1 MLISNS
7 IDASPV
13 LQLIKQG
20 YNSSYTI
27 GWDDT
32 VMSPP
37 ARLATACPGVGYS
50 YNHKKTL
57 GIPNPKKKNSSV
69 FILAKL
75 AESLQHCVQCQW
87 EPWPV
92 QHNTSFSPSSHIV
105 AISFLQ
111 GALPRRPCLN
121 SISVPQ
127 EIWVFPEINPIQR
140 ISKTFFRSSEP
151 NQQRSQNV
159 PISSSN
165 QIQRPTKHN
174 IRPPNL
180 TPIIIRRV
188 TLLPQPTKLIRQLLP
203 CELILHFLPQETT
216 KVYERPRSMFH
227 YEI

>member
-37 ARLATACPGVGYS
+37 ARLATAIPGVGYS
-50 YNHKKTL
+50 YNHKK
-57 GIPNPKKKNSSV
+57 NNVKNSQSEKNSSV

-75 AESLQHCVQCQW
+75 AESPQHCVQCQW
-87 EPWPV
+87 EPRPV
-92 QHNTSFSPSSHIV
+92 QHDTSVSPSSHIV

-111 GALPRRPCLN
+111 STLPRRSCLN

-140 ISKTFFRSSEP
+140 ISKTFLRGSEP
-151 NQQRSQNV
+151 SQHRSQNV

-180 TPIIIRRV
+180 TPIIIRPV
-188 TLLPQPTKLIRQLLP
+188 TLLPQPTKRIRQLLP

-216 KVYERPRSMFH
+216 KVDERPRRMFH

>member
-1 MLISNS
+1 MLISNL

-37 ARLATACPGVGYS
+37 ARLATAFPGVGYS

-57 GIPNPKKKNSSV
+57 RIPNPIKFSSV
-69 FILAKL
+69 FILAKS
-75 AESLQHCVQCQW
+75 AKSPQHCLQCQW

-111 GALPRRPCLN
+111 GALPRRSCLN
-121 SISVPQ
+121 SISPPQ
-127 EIWVFPEINPIQR
+127 EHWVVPEINPIQQ
-140 ISKTFFRSSEP
+140 ISKTFLRCTNTEVRTYHLLAAIRSSG
-151 NQQRSQNV
+151 QLSITSHL
-159 PISSSN
+159 PISFPLKYSLPPSCFSN
-165 QIQRPTKHN
+165 QLRAVAN
-174 IRPPNL
+174 SFLVNL
-180 TPIIIRRV
+180 FCTFFRRK
-188 TLLPQPTKLIRQLLP
+188 LLK
-203 CELILHFLPQETT
+203 
-216 KVYERPRSMFH
+216 
-227 YEI
+227 